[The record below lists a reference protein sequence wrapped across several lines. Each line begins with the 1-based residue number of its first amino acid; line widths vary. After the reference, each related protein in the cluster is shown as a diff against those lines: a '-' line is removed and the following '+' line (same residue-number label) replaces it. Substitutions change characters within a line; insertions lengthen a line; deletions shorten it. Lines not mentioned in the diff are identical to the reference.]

1 MVGGY
6 AVDHLGNL
14 KHICAMEYE
23 PQDKPIRTDVG
34 SRHTG
39 AKVPPEKRAEI
50 EKRLKEGEGIVA
62 IAKTVGSSEHTVSA
76 IRNDLGG
83 TLELNAWKKGH
94 RNNLMQAAAKM
105 GQRLVNEV
113 DNLPVGQLPLAIAI
127 LTDKAMTLNDQP
139 THITE
144 NRLRISHD
152 NLSAMLNGEV
162 IDVSQQN
169 ENPEEPKSL
178 GEP

>member
-1 MVGGY
+1 
-6 AVDHLGNL
+6 
-14 KHICAMEYE
+14 MEYE

-39 AKVPPEKRAEI
+39 AKVPPEKRADI
-50 EKRLKEGEGIVA
+50 EKRLKDGEGIVA
-62 IAKTVGSSEHTVSA
+62 IAKAVGSSEHTVSA

-83 TLELNAWKKGH
+83 GLELNAWKKSH

-105 GQRLVNEV
+105 GARLVNEV

-139 THITE
+139 TNVTE
-144 NRLRISHD
+144 HRLRISHD
-152 NLSAMLNGEV
+152 NLSAMLNGDI
-162 IDVSQQN
+162 IDLPN
-169 ENPEEPKSL
+169 ENPEGPKSL